1 MMNKKGG
8 RYLCPFCRVGKMTEF
23 FRLDVYVKRKKTSFF
38 ATAAKQ
44 TSVNFRVGCHF
55 LIIITDNYLVNLP
68 GLKIQ
73 LFWKKVGCCWLY
85 FLLSD
90 LSQFSTLTTW
100 NYSL

>member
-8 RYLCPFCRVGKMTEF
+8 RYLCPFCRVGKITEF

-55 LIIITDNYLVNLP
+55 LIIITDNYFVIYLGSKFSCFGRKWGVVDCIFFSRIWVSLVL
-68 GLKIQ
+68 
-73 LFWKKVGCCWLY
+73 
-85 FLLSD
+85 
-90 LSQFSTLTTW
+90 
-100 NYSL
+100 

>member
-44 TSVNFRVGCHF
+44 TSVNFRVACHF
-55 LIIITDNYLVNLP
+55 LIIITDNYFVNLP

-73 LFWKKVGCCWLY
+73 LFCSGRKWGVVDCI
-85 FLLSD
+85 F
-90 LSQFSTLTTW
+90 FSRIW
-100 NYSL
+100 VSLVL